1 MNAPLR
7 KPDDAPQPLS
17 RREEAKSDRRK
28 RIVEAARAL
37 IRETGDTGL
46 TMRAIAER
54 AEVSHTTPY
63 NLYGSKRAIVVAIL
77 DDVEEFQERFSTYRN
92 TDAIERIFKALS
104 ILLEYHCSDP
114 DFYRPLWASLLSP
127 SDSPELQAVL
137 STPKSVEFWRGLL
150 GEAAQQGALRDEVD
164 LDLLQLQLGFTFAAA
179 MLAWVMGGLPTEKL
193 EPTIV
198 HGYAM
203 TLSAAA
209 SDAHRAA
216 IFKRALKAQKVLRAA
231 RDTKLPSRGRS

>member
-1 MNAPLR
+1 MNRSFKSMPGG
-7 KPDDAPQPLS
+7 

-46 TMRAIAER
+46 NMRAIAAR
-54 AEVSHTTPY
+54 AEVSLTTPY

-77 DDVEEFQERFSTYRN
+77 DDVEEFQERFAKFPS

-104 ILLEYHCSDP
+104 ITLDYHVSDP
-114 DFYRPLWASLLSP
+114 DFYRPLWASLLSA
-127 SDSPELQAVL
+127 SEGAELQEVL
-137 STPKSVEFWRGLL
+137 STPKSVVFWRALL
-150 GEAAQQGALRDEVD
+150 GEAAEQGALKPEVD
-164 LDLLQLQLGFTFAAA
+164 LDLLNQQLSFTFAAA
-179 MLAWVMGGLPTEKL
+179 MLTWVMGGLSTEVL
-193 EPTIV
+193 EATIV

-209 SDAHRAA
+209 SDVHQPLIFRRA
-216 IFKRALKAQKVLRAA
+216 IRAQKQVRQAKSAA
-231 RDTKLPSRGRS
+231 GAKQRPRRSA